1 MRESYLAVII
11 IIAVLC
17 VIISSII
24 IFCYHFHTLRIMRR
38 LEDMVNAAIDG
49 SFTEQIF
56 DESRLS
62 ALESNF
68 AKYLSA
74 SEISYRN
81 VAAEKNNIKTLI
93 SDISHQTKTPISN
106 ILLYSELLSEQD
118 LSPESRKYVSS
129 LISQAEKLKFLITS
143 LVKLSRLETGILTLS
158 PKKAPVLPMIDNL
171 IGQYAPFAKEKNLA
185 LSILNAESNA
195 DEHTENPAAVFD
207 EKWTTEAIG
216 NLIDNSIKYTENGGI
231 TLSVKSYEM
240 FLCIQIADTGIGIPE
255 QEHAK
260 IFSRFYRSES
270 VREKPGAGIGL
281 FLSRQIITMEGGYM
295 KVSSK
300 PGRGSVFSVYL
311 PL

>member
-1 MRESYLAVII
+1 MKESYLVII
-11 IIAVLC
+11 ILIAAIC
-17 VIISSII
+17 VIISSLI
-24 IFCYHFHTLRIMRR
+24 IFFYHFHTLRIMNR
-38 LEDMVNAAIDG
+38 LENMVNAAIDG

-74 SEISYRN
+74 SETSYRN
-81 VAAEKNNIKTLI
+81 IAAEKNNIKTLI
-93 SDISHQTKTPISN
+93 SDISHQTKTPVSN

-118 LSPESRKYVSS
+118 LSPESREYVSS
-129 LISQAEKLKFLITS
+129 LTSQAEKLKFLITS

-158 PKKAPVLPMIDNL
+158 PKKTPVLPMIDNL
-171 IGQYAPFAKEKNLA
+171 IGQYTPFAKEKNLA
-185 LSILNAESNA
+185 LSMQNVGSNA
-195 DEHTENPAAVFD
+195 DENVKNVAAVFD

-216 NLIDNSIKYTENGGI
+216 NLIDNSIKYTESGSI
-231 TLSVKSYEM
+231 TLSVISYEM
-240 FLCIQIADTGIGIPE
+240 FLCIQVADTGIGIPE

-270 VREKPGAGIGL
+270 VHEKPGAGIGL
-281 FLSRQIITMEGGYM
+281 FLARQIITMEGGYM